1 MINAQAFIAAARERG
16 FAWYGGVPCS
26 FFTPLINAVIE
37 APDLS
42 YVSAPNEGDA
52 VAAAAGVALGGRR
65 GVAMMQNSGLGN
77 AVNPLTS
84 LAWPFRLPLLLIVTW
99 RGAPDVDDEPQHR
112 LMGAITP
119 GLLESMQIP
128 WEIFPT
134 QAAQIG
140 PALARASNHMAET
153 GRPYALLMRKGT
165 VAPYPLTG
173 TRRPPA
179 PKVATAAPESGPSPE
194 PTLRRAEVLSALI
207 ERTPPADTVL
217 IATTGYTGR
226 ELYALADRPN
236 HLYMVGSMG
245 CASALGLGL
254 ATTRP
259 DLRVVVVDGDGAALM
274 RLGNFAVVATYG
286 ASNLVH
292 LLLDNGIH
300 ESTGGQDTLS
310 AGVSFAGIAAAC
322 GYASVFAGQGTDVID
337 QALHARSHGPIFAH
351 LRICPGTPSDLP
363 RPTLEPQAVKE
374 RLMAHMGDPA

>member
-1 MINAQAFIAAARERG
+1 MIRAEAFITAAREHG

-37 APDLS
+37 APELS

-52 VAAAAGVALGGRR
+52 VAAAAGVALGGRQ

-77 AVNPLTS
+77 AINPLTS

-119 GLLESMQIP
+119 GLLESMEIP
-128 WEIFPT
+128 WEAFPM
-134 QAAQIG
+134 QAADIT
-140 PALARASNHMAET
+140 PALARATEHMAAT
-153 GRPYALLMRKGT
+153 GRPYALIMRKGA
-165 VAPYPLTG
+165 VAPHPLTG
-173 TRRPPA
+173 KRRRLFPERAAA
-179 PKVATAAPESGPSPE
+179 PKPDPWRE
-194 PTLRRAEVLSALI
+194 PVLRRAEALSALI

-217 IATTGYTGR
+217 IASTGYTGR

-254 ATTRP
+254 AMVRP

-292 LLLDNGIH
+292 LLLDNGMH

-310 AGVSFAGIAAAC
+310 PGVSFAAIAAAC
-322 GYASVFAGQGTDVID
+322 GYAAVFAGQSTDVID
-337 QALHARSHGPIFAH
+337 RALHARGRGPVFAH
-351 LRICPGTPSDLP
+351 LRIRPGTPTDLP
-363 RPTLEPQAVKE
+363 RPALDPQAVKE
-374 RLMAHMGDPA
+374 RLMAHIGDPP